1 MANVIDIVIRAND
14 QATRQIVQ
22 TQQAVDGL
30 GRGLSNF
37 ASVAAAAT
45 VAAAAIGTAFTLAY
59 GGARDLTDQLD
70 DLQRRAGRTGLPIE
84 SVQALDRTLK
94 NAGVSAEAG
103 TQALTFLSRAIATQ
117 DPVLKALGIT
127 TRDTGTAFAQLLRI
141 LSALEDTGLRN
152 EIAFRLMGR
161 SSADVAAISQEIID
175 KLPEMRAQMI
185 ASGAAIT
192 DAMTPAIKQ
201 ADERLEMFDLRIA
214 AVTNRLKLL
223 AVEVMNQMARA
234 AEADRGIHGGA
245 LNARGSAY
253 AGQLIGPPEPAGLG
267 AQTPTASA
275 LSEINALLDETAKRG
290 AKAKASIEDV
300 ARSAL
305 FVEGKGVGDIE
316 RHKTKMI
323 HQIGFLGMVKEIEKV
338 DWRSPLTE
346 FSQTAQALMEAAAS
360 AIGSG
365 FERAFAGI
373 IDGTLNLKG
382 AVVTIVSS
390 MVDAIIAQ
398 LGRIAAKGFVS
409 FLGNLIAPGLGTLLS
424 SGMRAGPVAG
434 AGVPRGAAAAR
445 GGNTYIFNGFNVGSM
460 YRETVRPGGAV
471 RRANDRLVIGA
482 AF

>member
-275 LSEINALLDETAKRG
+275 LSEINALLEETAKRG

-305 FVEGKGVGDIE
+305 FVEGKGVGDLGL
-316 RHKTKMI
+316 RGTKSRG
-323 HQIGFLGMVKEIEKV
+323 IGVLPFVREIQTT
-338 DWRSPLTE
+338 DWRAPLTE